1 METTTRWLSM
11 LGIGT
16 LCFGI
21 SLFVLRIPIR
31 TIIVFFIIGVPLV
44 ALWLY
49 VDARSKQQ
57 KKISS
62 ETTTT
67 TQVCICSICKH
78 DEARA
83 CFQEN
88 CACCLLT
95 KEILWSDIPLI
106 HCSRTSYI
114 GFALACFPLS
124 SRRIDD
130 DPRLS
135 KFPLTTLRLQLD
147 LPMEHALHRRL

>member
-1 METTTRWLSM
+1 MDSTTRWLSM

-16 LCFGI
+16 LCFGL
-21 SLFVLRIPIR
+21 SLFVLRIPIQ

-49 VDARSKQQ
+49 VDAKSKQQ
-57 KKISS
+57 KKINTDTSI
-62 ETTTT
+62 T

-78 DEARA
+78 EEAKT

-95 KEILWSDIPLI
+95 KGNTVIGHSVNPLHQNLI
-106 HCSRTSYI
+106 SFIYTVAFIFVYPVQ
-114 GFALACFPLS
+114 G
-124 SRRIDD
+124 
-130 DPRLS
+130 
-135 KFPLTTLRLQLD
+135 
-147 LPMEHALHRRL
+147 

>member
-11 LGIGT
+11 LGIGH

-21 SLFVLRIPIR
+21 SLFVLRIPVR

-57 KKISS
+57 KKMSS
-62 ETTTT
+62 ETTAR

-78 DEARA
+78 D
-83 CFQEN
+83 
-88 CACCLLT
+88 
-95 KEILWSDIPLI
+95 KEVGPV
-106 HCSRTSYI
+106 SRKTV
-114 GFALACFPLS
+114 
-124 SRRIDD
+124 
-130 DPRLS
+130 
-135 KFPLTTLRLQLD
+135 
-147 LPMEHALHRRL
+147 HAGY

>member
-1 METTTRWLSM
+1 MEPTTRWLSV

-57 KKISS
+57 KNIGSG
-62 ETTTT
+62 TTAT

-78 DEARA
+78 DQAKT
-83 CFQEN
+83 CFEEN

-95 KEILWSDIPLI
+95 KGNAVIGHSVNPL
-106 HCSRTSYI
+106 
-114 GFALACFPLS
+114 
-124 SRRIDD
+124 
-130 DPRLS
+130 
-135 KFPLTTLRLQLD
+135 Q
-147 LPMEHALHRRL
+147 

>member
-1 METTTRWLSM
+1 MRVTYTRAGDKMDTTTRWLSM

-49 VDARSKQQ
+49 VDAKSKQQ
-57 KKISS
+57 KKINTDTSV
-62 ETTTT
+62 T
-67 TQVCICSICKH
+67 TQVCICLICKH
-78 DEARA
+78 EEAKA

-95 KEILWSDIPLI
+95 KGNSVIGHSVNPL
-106 HCSRTSYI
+106 H
-114 GFALACFPLS
+114 
-124 SRRIDD
+124 
-130 DPRLS
+130 
-135 KFPLTTLRLQLD
+135 
-147 LPMEHALHRRL
+147 